1 MFYCDVSC
9 SFYTNNKEP
18 KTKNKKQ
25 NKPDYSES
33 KIEYLISDFQF
44 ARAAFFF
51 YYCLCIRFF
60 RVYAL
65 NITLGVSNAN
75 AKNLLIQLSFKR
87 ANSQLCMN
95 S

>member
-1 MFYCDVSC
+1 MTCPVG
-9 SFYTNNKEP
+9 FYTNNKEP

-65 NITLGVSNAN
+65 NITHGVSNAN

>member
-44 ARAAFFF
+44 ARAAFF
-51 YYCLCIRFF
+51 
-60 RVYAL
+60 
-65 NITLGVSNAN
+65 
-75 AKNLLIQLSFKR
+75 LLY
-87 ANSQLCMN
+87 MH
-95 S
+95 

>member
-18 KTKNKKQ
+18 KTKKKQ

-44 ARAAFFF
+44 ARAAFF
-51 YYCLCIRFF
+51 I
-60 RVYAL
+60 VYAL
-65 NITLGVSNAN
+65 GSSVFML
-75 AKNLLIQLSFKR
+75 
-87 ANSQLCMN
+87 
-95 S
+95 

>member
-44 ARAAFFF
+44 ARAAFF
-51 YYCLCIRFF
+51 YCICIRFF

-65 NITLGVSNAN
+65 NITHGVSNAN
-75 AKNLLIQLSFKR
+75 ANNLLIQLSVYR

>member
-18 KTKNKKQ
+18 KTRKKQ

-44 ARAAFFF
+44 ARAAFF
-51 YYCLCIRFF
+51 I
-60 RVYAL
+60 VYAL
-65 NITLGVSNAN
+65 GSSVFML
-75 AKNLLIQLSFKR
+75 
-87 ANSQLCMN
+87 
-95 S
+95 

>member
-51 YYCLCIRFF
+51 II
-60 RVYAL
+60 VYAL
-65 NITLGVSNAN
+65 GSSVFML
-75 AKNLLIQLSFKR
+75 
-87 ANSQLCMN
+87 
-95 S
+95 

>member
-18 KTKNKKQ
+18 KTKKTQ

-44 ARAAFFF
+44 ARAAFF
-51 YYCLCIRFF
+51 I
-60 RVYAL
+60 VYAL
-65 NITLGVSNAN
+65 GSSVFML
-75 AKNLLIQLSFKR
+75 
-87 ANSQLCMN
+87 
-95 S
+95 

>member
-1 MFYCDVSC
+1 MTCPVASTPITR
-9 SFYTNNKEP
+9 SQKQ
-18 KTKNKKQ
+18 KKKQ

-44 ARAAFFF
+44 ARAAFF
-51 YYCLCIRFF
+51 YCICIRFF

-65 NITLGVSNAN
+65 NITHGVSNAN
-75 AKNLLIQLSFKR
+75 AKNLLIQLSVYR
-87 ANSQLCMN
+87 ANSKLCMN